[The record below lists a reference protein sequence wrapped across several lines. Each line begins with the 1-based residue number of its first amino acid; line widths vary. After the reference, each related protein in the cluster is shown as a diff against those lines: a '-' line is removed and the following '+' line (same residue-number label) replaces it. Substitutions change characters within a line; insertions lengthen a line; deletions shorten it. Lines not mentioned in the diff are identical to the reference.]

1 MNENFHHHHHHHHQ
15 HHQHHQHHHH
25 PPPPPP
31 QTPSHFQN
39 TSDQFFRP
47 IHPTRFTH
55 QRQKDFRPPPSPS
68 NFRRSQRQKPTQPTT
83 IADNLIYSNNEQQ
96 QPRVHRTKSESRNF
110 QKQPQHRSRSTA
122 NHFQCFSPLK
132 QPPIIQRH
140 FIPFRS
146 PPVILTSVHSTVPIF
161 YPNQRRQFGSMQ
173 PQSRLINHFR
183 LGTNRF

>member
-1 MNENFHHHHHHHHQ
+1 MSEHFHHHHHHHH
-15 HHQHHQHHHH
+15 
-25 PPPPPP
+25 PPS
-31 QTPSHFQN
+31 QTPLNFPN

-47 IHPTRFTH
+47 INPTRFTH
-55 QRQKDFRPPPSPS
+55 HRQKDFRPPPSPS
-68 NFRRSQRQKPTQPTT
+68 NLRRSQRQKSTQPTT
-83 IADNLIYSNNEQQ
+83 ITENIIYSNNEQQ
-96 QPRVHRTKSESRNF
+96 QPRVHRTKSESQNF
-110 QKQPQHRSRSTA
+110 QQQPRSRSTA
-122 NHFQCFSPLK
+122 NNFQNFSPLK

-146 PPVILTSVHSTVPIF
+146 PPIILTSVHSTAPIF